1 MTTYGHILPGA
12 ASIARWAQRVES
24 LTPKAR
30 QRLRVLD
37 WHRSHRE
44 NNSLTARHFGL
55 TRYTI
60 REWQRRFKQK
70 GIIGLNDLSRRP
82 KRLREPITDYRIVAE
97 VVKLRKQYPAW
108 SKYKIRALLVKQKM
122 IISVSTVGRT
132 LKRRGLIDQRISRK
146 RRKSALYPKARFPR
160 GLKISRPGDL
170 IQMDTKYINLIGG
183 RRIYQFTAIDVLTKR
198 RVLRYYPSLSSRK
211 GADFLSC
218 CFKRFPFRIRAVQT
232 DNGAEFLKE
241 FIRLCQRKKLPHY
254 FIMPKTPKQNT
265 YVEVSHGADER
276 EFYQQGVVCDDTKNM
291 QAKLEKWEAVWNN
304 IRPHE
309 ALNYLTPQEYFKKW
323 QRGRLPTKDVIT
335 LQT

>member
-12 ASIARWAQRVES
+12 ASIAHWAKKVES
-24 LTPKAR
+24 LTSKAR
-30 QRLRVLD
+30 HRLRVLD
-37 WHRSHRE
+37 WHRVH
-44 NNSLTARHFGL
+44 NQNISLTARHFSL
-55 TRYTI
+55 TRYTV
-60 REWQRRFKQK
+60 REWQKRFKQR
-70 GIIGLNDLSRRP
+70 GIVGLNDLSRRP
-82 KRLREPITDYRIVAE
+82 KRLRKPTTDYRIITEAI
-97 VVKLRKQYPAW
+97 KLRKQYPAW

-122 IISVSTVGRT
+122 IVSASTVGRM

-146 RRKSALYPKARFPR
+146 RRRSALYPKARYPR

-183 RRIYQFTAIDVLTKR
+183 KRIYQFTAIDVLTKR
-198 RVLRYYPSLSSRK
+198 RALRYYSSLSSRN
-211 GADFLSC
+211 GADFLSW
-218 CFKRFPFRIRAVQT
+218 CFKRFPFLIRAVQT

-241 FIRLCQRKKLPHY
+241 FIRSCQKKNLLHY
-254 FIMPKTPKQNT
+254 FIVPRTPKQNT

-276 EFYQQGVVCDDTKNM
+276 EFYQQGMICDDLKNM
-291 QAKLEKWEAVWNN
+291 RVKLEKWEDVWNN